1 MRVLSNGLVVIGGV
15 ALTAIV
21 AFVIDG
27 CVAESSQSVR
37 EQVIEIVNDPQ
48 PFVFGASPRDLGRPF
63 NSCSPGQPARTILE
77 VIGHDAKKVLV
88 HHYESAAWRDIGVV
102 RDYIRRVFSA
112 VPETGIL
119 MRSAVWSEMVRA
131 EIISSIEFTN
141 GQWRRLELAN
151 GYAHFED
158 FSGCEWWARYLGGDR
173 TKWVVRP

>member
-1 MRVLSNGLVVIGGV
+1 MRRVGVVAGV
-15 ALTAIV
+15 TLAAFV
-21 AFVIDG
+21 AFVVDG
-27 CVAESSQSVR
+27 RVAESSQSER
-37 EQVIEIVNDPQ
+37 QPIIEIVNDPQ
-48 PFVFGASPRDLGRPF
+48 PFPSKESPRDLGRPF
-63 NSCSPGQPARTILE
+63 NSCSSAQPGRTILE
-77 VIGHDAKKVLV
+77 VIGHDAKKILV

-112 VPETGIL
+112 VPETGAL

-141 GQWRRLELAN
+141 GQRRRLELAN

-173 TKWVVRP
+173 TKWVVHP